1 MIGSIKG
8 NVGYLGSDFCL
19 IETAGGVGYRVFMPA
34 AHLAQMALGAQV
46 KVHTHTAVR

>member
-8 NVGYLGSDFCL
+8 TVGYLGPDFCL

-34 AHLAQMALGAQV
+34 AHLAQLA
-46 KVHTHTAVR
+46 